1 VATSVKKS
9 KKSSK
14 NTKSVTRTFWFRRFA
29 TKKHGI
35 ALAFVVVFALIGIS
49 MLLLTRAAS
58 ATGNIKN
65 VAGKCLNNKRG
76 VTTNT
81 NPMQLY
87 RCSTSASQTF
97 TLPGDGTIRIQ
108 GKCMDVK
115 GGVLKSGTI
124 VQIYTCTT
132 SRVQKWTV
140 KSNGSIV
147 VGNAPTLCLHNK
159 KDLNVDGNPILI
171 ANCHGTRSQKWTVP
185 MVDSGGG
192 GVTSGTWPSTPPAQ
206 ICGNSVLNG
215 GPTSAPAGAITVPA
229 GNNSSVNFTQNNKT
243 FWFAPGVHYLGSGQY
258 SQITPGS
265 GSTYI
270 GAPGA
275 ILDGQHI
282 NQYAFTQHATNVR
295 VAYLE
300 IRNFGKARDI
310 NNPAKDNEANN
321 NEAVVNHDAGD
332 NWTIEYNN
340 IHNVAGAGVFLGS
353 NNVVRYN
360 CLKDN
365 GQYGFSMY
373 KDPVTN
379 DSSIKN
385 ITLDHN
391 EVAGNN
397 TDNWEQDA
405 SGNETGCGCTGGG
418 KFWDVKGARV
428 TNNYVHDNKSVAL
441 WADTNDIDFL
451 IQGNWIENND
461 SEAIFYEI
469 SYNVTIKDN
478 VIKHNAL
485 QSGGSF
491 AANGDDFPESA
502 VYISES
508 GGDSRVSSAITGSP
522 TVTISNN
529 LFLDNWG
536 GITLWENADRYC
548 NSPANTSTGYCTAV
562 NPTVA
567 KISTCTSGNINNAP
581 YKSDCRWK
589 TQNVTI
595 SGNEFR
601 ITPANVNNCNTAY
614 CGHMAVLSNYGT
626 YPSWSP
632 YKGTVIQQAIT
643 FNQNNHWTNNKYYG
657 PWQFVAEETGSLK
670 SWNTWRAAPYG
681 QDAGSTIQ

>member
-14 NTKSVTRTFWFRRFA
+14 NKTLVTHNFRFRRLA

-35 ALAFVVVFALIGIS
+35 ALAFILAFALIGIS

-58 ATGNIKN
+58 TTGNIKN
-65 VAGKCLNNKRG
+65 AAGKCLNNKKG
-76 VTTNT
+76 VTADT

-115 GGVLKSGTI
+115 GGILKSGSI
-124 VQIYTCTT
+124 VQIYTCKT

-140 KSNGSIV
+140 KSNGTIV
-147 VGNAPTLCLHNK
+147 VSQAPTLCLHNK

-185 MVDSGGG
+185 TAGGG
-192 GVTSGTWPSTPPAQ
+192 GVTPGTWPSAPPAQ

-215 GPTSAPAGAITVPA
+215 GPTSAPAGAITLPA
-229 GNNSSVNFTQNNKT
+229 GNNSNVDLEQANKT
-243 FWFAPGVHYLGSGQY
+243 YWFAPGTHTLGTGEFA
-258 SQITPGS
+258 QIQPS
-265 GSTYI
+265 NNSTYI

-275 ILDGQHI
+275 ILDGQ
-282 NQYAFTQHATNVR
+282 NLNRYAFTGHATGVTIK
-295 VAYLE
+295 YLKIQHFDSPSDE
-300 IRNFGKARDI
+300 G
-310 NNPAKDNEANN
+310 
-321 NEAVVNHDAGD
+321 VVNHNSGD
-332 NWTIEYNN
+332 NWTMSYNTVTQSHGGAMFLGTN
-340 IHNVAGAGVFLGS
+340 NVAT
-353 NNVVRYN
+353 YN

-365 GQYGFSMY
+365 GQYGFQVY
-373 KDPVTN
+373 NDTDDPHNV
-379 DSSIKN
+379 
-385 ITLDHN
+385 TLDHN
-391 EVAGNN
+391 EISGNN
-397 TDNWEQDA
+397 TDNLEYDS

-418 KFWDVKGARV
+418 KFWSAHGVRV
-428 TNNYVHDNKSVAL
+428 TNNYVHDNKSVGL
-441 WADTNDIDFL
+441 WADTNDVDFL

-469 SYNVTIKDN
+469 SYNITIVDN

-485 QSGGSF
+485 VSGGEF
-491 AANGDDFPESA
+491 AGRGDDFPESA

-508 GGDSRVSSAITGSP
+508 GGDSRVSSAVTGSP
-522 TVTISNN
+522 TVTISHN
-529 LFLDNWG
+529 LLLDNWG
-536 GITLWENADRYC
+536 GITLWENADRFC
-548 NSPANTSTGYCTAV
+548 NSPANSSSGYCTAV

-595 SGNEFR
+595 SDNEFR

-670 SWNTWRAAPYG
+670 SWNTWRASPYN

>member
-1 VATSVKKS
+1 VPTSKPKLSKSKRKAPAKKS
-9 KKSSK
+9 LPV
-14 NTKSVTRTFWFRRFA
+14 NRTFWFRRSL
-29 TKKHGI
+29 TKRHGI
-35 ALAFVVVFALIGIS
+35 ALAFVVVFALIGVS

-58 ATGNIKN
+58 VTGTIKN
-65 VAGKCLNNKRG
+65 ANGKCLDNKRNLA
-76 VTTNT
+76 VNS
-81 NPMQLY
+81 NPVQIY
-87 RCSTSASQTF
+87 TCNGGIGQKW
-97 TLPGDGTIRIQ
+97 TLPGDGTIRVQ
-108 GKCMDVK
+108 GKCLDVK
-115 GGVLKSGTI
+115 RALKVPMTP
-124 VQIYTCTT
+124 VQIYDCHG
-132 SRVQKWTV
+132 SANQQWSV

-147 VGNAPTLCLHNK
+147 NPISNLCLDNK
-159 KDLNVDGNPILI
+159 RNLNLNSNPVQIYTCNGG
-171 ANCHGTRSQKWTVP
+171 ASQRWTVP
-185 MVDSGGG
+185 QAP
-192 GVTSGTWPSTPPAQ
+192 TPPSGTWPSVPPAQ
-206 ICGNSVLNG
+206 ICGNGMLNG
-215 GPTSAPAGAITVPA
+215 GPTVAPAGAITVPA
-229 GNNSSVNFTQNNKT
+229 GNNSGVNFTQDNKT
-243 FWFAPGVHYLGSGQY
+243 FWFAPGTHYLGTGSFA
-258 SQITPGS
+258 QIQPGT

-275 ILDGQHI
+275 IIDGQHS
-282 NQYAFTQHATNVR
+282 NKYAFTQHATNVR
-295 VAYLE
+295 IAYLE
-300 IRNFGKARDI
+300 IRNFGV
-310 NNPAKDNEANN
+310 NNGDNN

-332 NWTIEYNN
+332 DWTIEYNN
-340 IHNVAGAGVFLGS
+340 IHDVAGAGVFLGS
-353 NNVVRYN
+353 NNIVRYN

-391 EVAGNN
+391 EIAGNN
-397 TDNWEQDA
+397 TYDWESHID
-405 SGNETGCGCTGGG
+405 GCGCDGGG

-485 QSGGSF
+485 VSGGQF
-491 AANGDDFPESA
+491 AANGDDFPESS

-508 GGDSRVSSAITGSP
+508 GGDSRVSSTVTGSP
-522 TVTISNN
+522 TVTIANN

-548 NSPANTSTGYCTAV
+548 NSPANTSDGYCTMV
-562 NPTVA
+562 NPSVA
-567 KISTCTSGNINNAP
+567 KLSTCVSGTINNEP

-670 SWNTWRAAPYG
+670 SWNTWRAAPYN

>member
-1 VATSVKKS
+1 MPTQS
-9 KKSSK
+9 KKRKTTTK
-14 NTKSVTRTFWFRRFA
+14 NKASVTSTFWFRRFA
-29 TKKHGI
+29 TKRHGV
-35 ALAFVVVFALIGIS
+35 ALAFVVVFALIGVS

-58 ATGNIKN
+58 VTGYITNAN
-65 VAGKCLNNKRG
+65 GKCLDNKRELA
-76 VTTNT
+76 VNS
-81 NPMQLY
+81 NPVQIY
-87 RCSTSASQTF
+87 TCHSGKGQNW
-97 TLPGDGTIRIQ
+97 TLPGDGTIRVQ
-108 GKCMDVK
+108 GKCLDVK
-115 GGVLKSGTI
+115 RALKVPMTPVQIYDCHGGANQQWTVNSNGTI
-124 VQIYTCTT
+124 SNPVSHLCLDNKRALNVNSNPVQIYTCNT
-132 SRVQKWTV
+132 
-140 KSNGSIV
+140 
-147 VGNAPTLCLHNK
+147 
-159 KDLNVDGNPILI
+159 
-171 ANCHGTRSQKWTVP
+171 GTSQKWTVP
-185 MVDSGGG
+185 SSGGTGGGG
-192 GVTSGTWPSTPPAQ
+192 GVGTGTWPSAPPAQ
-206 ICGNSVLNG
+206 ICGGSVLNG
-215 GPTSAPAGAITVPA
+215 GPTSAPTGAITVPA
-229 GNNSSVNFTQNNKT
+229 GNNSGVNFTQNSKT
-243 FWFAPGVHYLGSGQY
+243 FWFAPGVHTLGTGSFA
-258 SQITPGS
+258 QIQPGT

-275 ILDGQHI
+275 IIDGQHS
-282 NQYAFTQHATNVR
+282 NKYAFTGHATNVR

-300 IRNFGKARDI
+300 VRNFGATNGD
-310 NNPAKDNEANN
+310 NN
-321 NEAVVNHDAGD
+321 NEAVVNHDDGD
-332 NWTIEYNN
+332 NWTIEYSN
-340 IHNVAGAGVFLGS
+340 IHDVAGAGVFLGS
-353 NNVVRYN
+353 NNIVRYN

-373 KDPVTN
+373 KDPVAN

-391 EVAGNN
+391 EIAGNN
-397 TDNWEQDA
+397 TYDWESHID
-405 SGNETGCGCTGGG
+405 GCGCDGGG
-418 KFWDVKGARV
+418 KFWDVKGATI

-469 SYNVTIKDN
+469 SYNVTIVDN

-508 GGDSRVSSAITGSP
+508 GGDCRVQSSVTGSP
-522 TVTISNN
+522 TVTISHN

-548 NSPANTSTGYCTAV
+548 NSPANTSDGYCTMV
-562 NPTVA
+562 NPSVA

-595 SGNEFR
+595 SNNEFH

-626 YPSWSP
+626 FPSWSP

-670 SWNTWRAAPYG
+670 SWSTWRAAPYS